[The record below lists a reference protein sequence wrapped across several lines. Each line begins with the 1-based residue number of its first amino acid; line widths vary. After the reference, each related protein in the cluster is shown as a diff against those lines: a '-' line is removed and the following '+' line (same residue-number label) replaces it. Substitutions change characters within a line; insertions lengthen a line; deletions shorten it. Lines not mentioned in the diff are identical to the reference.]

1 MTFFLQYIDHLIH
14 ILLADLRCL
23 RLDHNADQ
31 RLCSALTEEKSS
43 VISKCLINN
52 LSCCLHIRIV
62 QRSRFICHP
71 DIL

>member
-31 RLCSALTEEKSS
+31 RLCSALAEKKPA
-43 VISKCLINN
+43 VISKCFINSF
-52 LSCCLHIRIV
+52 SCCLHIRVI
-62 QRSRFICHP
+62 
-71 DIL
+71 